1 MMFLSESSSILTVNP
16 FGMPPLCLAIM
27 VIQDVCIIYAHD
39 LVTSSKL
46 LSTDFPSKVY
56 SLLLRETVRQFKQ
69 KI

>member
-1 MMFLSESSSILTVNP
+1 MMFLSESSSILIVNP

-46 LSTDFPSKVY
+46 LKLDLYLT
-56 SLLLRETVRQFKQ
+56 SLTKIKNLMLTLQ
-69 KI
+69 KL